1 MNNAFGFYE
10 SDIQNDLKVDFL
22 KRINILENKIYS
34 DIESLK
40 QTNEHQRQKNSEL
53 EKTIKNIKDY
63 INLPWYKKFFRFS
76 RYEQI

>member
-40 QTNEHQRQKNSEL
+40 RINEHQRQQISEL

-63 INLPWYKKFFRFS
+63 INLPWYKKFFKFNK
-76 RYEQI
+76 YE